1 MIPEDQ
7 ASAALSAGGKQ
18 VAKVISPQGDVRW
31 IPGDSLDGA
40 KAAGGTVVHD
50 DGSFQV
56 TPLEGESFAA
66 TMQRAANAGK
76 SVTPEVLR
84 AQGIKGLKEA
94 PLVMAAAPLMG
105 AAGAGTLM
113 TAGTTALGGS
123 IPAAARA
130 GLAALKAHPVASALV
145 ATHFAREAGIP
156 IPKSFD
162 ILGKLLGGKP

>member
-7 ASAALSAGGKQ
+7 ASAALSAGGKR
-18 VAKVISPQGDVRW
+18 ASKVIAPTGDVRW
-31 IPGDSLDGA
+31 IPEDSLPQA
-40 KAAGGTVVHD
+40 RSAGGTVVHD

-84 AQGIKGLKEA
+84 SQGIKGLKEA

-105 AAGAGTLM
+105 AGGAAALAGGAEIAAMSPALVRNGADLLLQELKANPVKTLSTLAGAGGIWHYLK
-113 TAGTTALGGS
+113 
-123 IPAAARA
+123 RA
-130 GLAALKAHPVASALV
+130 G
-145 ATHFAREAGIP
+145 
-156 IPKSFD
+156 
-162 ILGKLLGGKP
+162 GK

>member
-40 KAAGGTVVHD
+40 RRAGGTVVHD

-56 TPLEGESFAA
+56 TPLEGESFSA

-84 AQGIKGLKEA
+84 SQGIKALKEA
-94 PLVMAAAPLMG
+94 PLVMAAAPVAG
-105 AAGAGTLM
+105 FAGAS
-113 TAGTTALGGS
+113 ALTGVGAMGGMA
-123 IPAAARA
+123 PQ
-130 GLAALKAHPVASALV
+130 ALKASIDAIKAHPFASTAIAL
-145 ATHFAREAGIP
+145 HFAREVGIP
-156 IPKSFD
+156 VPKSLD
-162 ILGKLLGGKP
+162 ILNKFLGGKP